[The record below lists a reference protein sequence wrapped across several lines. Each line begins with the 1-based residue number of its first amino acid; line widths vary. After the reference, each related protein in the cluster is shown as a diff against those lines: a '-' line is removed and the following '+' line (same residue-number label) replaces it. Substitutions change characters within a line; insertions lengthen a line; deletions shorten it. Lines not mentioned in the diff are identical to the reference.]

1 MVRESLRILG
11 TIFLKMSELV
21 QNQYDT
27 NLKQDLKSKHDET
40 HSFF

>member
-1 MVRESLRILG
+1 MARESLRILG

-27 NLKQDLKSKHDET
+27 HLKQDLKSKHDET

>member
-1 MVRESLRILG
+1 MARESLRILG

-27 NLKQDLKSKHDET
+27 NLKQALKSKHDET